1 MISLP
6 YDFDTAT
13 IWYRIAQMAFG
24 FLALIAISAV
34 ASLLVGKTVAA
45 LQLTLILAI
54 ALVFA
59 FKLRGMAS
67 FGATGTITA
76 SEVVARPVSVYGI
89 PMRVPTGRFPIA
101 EFRAIRLV
109 RRLVSSRNGP
119 LTDIGDVYL
128 VGREGAPDIQVFS
141 GAADKAKA
149 AASDFCALLH
159 LEYVEGVP
167 PGTTRID
174 LKLHA

>member
-13 IWYRIAQMAFG
+13 IWHRIARMAFG
-24 FLALIAISAV
+24 FLALIAVFAV
-34 ASLLVGKTVAA
+34 VALLVGKTVAA
-45 LQLTLILAI
+45 LQLTLVLAI
-54 ALVFA
+54 TLFFA
-59 FKLRGMAS
+59 FKLRGIAS

-76 SEVVARPVSVYGI
+76 SEVVARPMSVYGI
-89 PMRVPTGRFPIA
+89 PMRVPAGRFPIA
-101 EFRAIRLV
+101 DFRAIRLV
-109 RRLVSSRNGP
+109 RRLASSRGSV
-119 LTDIGDVYL
+119 TDIGEVYL
-128 VGREGAPDIQVFS
+128 VGRESAPDIQVFS
-141 GAADKAKA
+141 GAAGEAKA

-174 LKLHA
+174 LKLGG

>member
-13 IWYRIAQMAFG
+13 IWHRIAQMALG
-24 FLALIAISAV
+24 FLALIAFVAV
-34 ASLLVGKTVAA
+34 VSLLVGKTLAA
-45 LQLTLILAI
+45 VQLTLVLAI
-54 ALVFA
+54 ALLFA

-76 SEVVARPVSVYGI
+76 TEVVARHVSVYGI

-119 LTDIGDVYL
+119 LTDVGDVYL
-128 VGREGAPDIQVFS
+128 VGRESAPDIQLFS
-141 GAADKAKA
+141 GPADEAKA
-149 AASDFCALLH
+149 AASDFCALLN
-159 LEYVEGVP
+159 LEYLEGVP

-174 LKLHA
+174 LKLGD

>member
-6 YDFDTAT
+6 YEFDTAT
-13 IWYRIAQMAFG
+13 IWHRIARIAFG
-24 FLALIAISAV
+24 VLALIAILAV
-34 ASLLVGKTVAA
+34 VALLVGKTVAA
-45 LQLTLILAI
+45 LQLTLVLAI
-54 ALVFA
+54 TLFFA

-76 SEVVARPVSVYGI
+76 SEVVARPMSVYGI

-109 RRLVSSRNGP
+109 RRLVSPRGGQ
-119 LTDIGDVYL
+119 LTDMGDVYL
-128 VGREGAPDIQVFS
+128 VGRERAPDIQVFS
-141 GAADKAKA
+141 GAADEAKA
-149 AASDFCALLH
+149 AAADFCALLH
-159 LEYVEGVP
+159 LEYVEGVR

-174 LKLHA
+174 LKLGG

>member
-13 IWYRIAQMAFG
+13 IWHRIVQIALG
-24 FLALIAISAV
+24 VLALIAILAAV
-34 ASLLVGKTVAA
+34 SLLVGKTVAA
-45 LQLTLILAI
+45 LQLTLVLAI
-54 ALVFA
+54 ALFFA
-59 FKLRGMAS
+59 FKLRGIAS

-76 SEVVARPVSVYGI
+76 TEVIARPVSVYGI
-89 PMRVPTGRFPIA
+89 PMRVPTGCFPIA

-109 RRLVSSRNGP
+109 RRLASSRAGP
-119 LTDIGDVYL
+119 VTDIGDVYL
-128 VGREGAPDIQVFS
+128 VGRESARDIQVFS

-149 AASDFCALLH
+149 AASDFCTLLH
-159 LEYVEGVP
+159 LEYVEGAP

-174 LKLHA
+174 LKLGA